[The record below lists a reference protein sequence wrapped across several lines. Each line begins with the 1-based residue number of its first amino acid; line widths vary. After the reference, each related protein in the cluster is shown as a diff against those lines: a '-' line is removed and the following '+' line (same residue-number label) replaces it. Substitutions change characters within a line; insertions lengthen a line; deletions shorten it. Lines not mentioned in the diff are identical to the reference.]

1 MARPLNYDEI
11 IDNLAQKTE
20 QGKLSWSPTSQDDAF
35 VCVLEG
41 EFTFRVVK
49 FEYRNEERVAFSMT
63 DKTNSEIFQ
72 LAASFG
78 EAFYQKLNNLHE
90 VARRAAL
97 DVEVKLNQVSDILKR
112 I

>member
-11 IDNLAQKTE
+11 IDNLVQKTE
-20 QGKLSWSPTSQDDAF
+20 QGKLSWNPTAQENAF

-41 EFTFRVVK
+41 EFTFRIVR
-49 FEYRNEERVAFSMT
+49 FPYQNEERVALSMT
-63 DKTNSEIFQ
+63 DKSNSEIFL
-72 LAASFG
+72 LAASVG
-78 EAFYQKLNNLHE
+78 ELFYEKLGDLHE

-97 DVEVKLNQVSDILKR
+97 DVEGKLNQVSDILKP

>member
-11 IDNLAQKTE
+11 IDNLVRKTE
-20 QGKLSWSPTSQDDAF
+20 EGKLSWNPTVDENAF

-41 EFTFRVVK
+41 EFTFKIVE
-49 FEYRNEERVAFSMT
+49 FPYEGEERVAFSMT
-63 DKTNSEIFQ
+63 DKANSEIFR
-72 LAASFG
+72 LAASIG
-78 EAFYQKLNNLHE
+78 DRFYQKLAELHE

-97 DVEVKLNQVSDILKR
+97 DVEGKLNQVSDILKR